1 MEFKTNRK
9 QFLDAIS
16 WTQSV
21 VERKTTMPVLSNALL
36 EAKNGKVHVTATDL
50 EVGVITQAD
59 ANVIQEGK
67 FCVLAKSLYDLIKEF
82 PSEEIHIKKKDQNRL
97 EISSE
102 KSQFKIAGLPP
113 EEFPN
118 LPAIDEKNSYS
129 LPANGLKEMLDKT
142 SFAISSDES
151 RYNLHGVYLEKVN
164 ENGLR
169 MVATDGH
176 RLSYVE
182 RELSQK
188 VELEK
193 GVIVPKKGVYELK
206 RLVGS
211 SDSIEQDNDDL
222 VNLVIDGR
230 NLIAK
235 RRGVTLVSRLVD
247 GDFPDYQA
255 VIPKKQDKY
264 LVVDKDSLIGALRR
278 VSVLVSDKTRGI
290 KFSLSNGILELSASN
305 PDLGEAR
312 EELSADYKGERLNIG
327 FNARYF
333 LDVLAVLKDEKVI
346 IEING
351 ESGPSVIRSEFDRG
365 FLSVIMPMRI

>member
-59 ANVIQEGK
+59 ANVLQEGK

-118 LPAIDEKNSYS
+118 LPVIDEKNSYS

-182 RELSQK
+182 RELGQK
-188 VELEK
+188 VDLEK

-264 LVVDKDSLIGALRR
+264 LIVDKDSLIGALRR

-290 KFSLSNGILELSASN
+290 KFSLSNGTLELSASN

>member
-59 ANVIQEGK
+59 ANVIQEGR

-82 PSEEIHIKKKDQNRL
+82 PSEEIYIKKKDQNRL

-151 RYNLHGVYLEKVN
+151 RYNLHGIYLEKVN

-188 VELEK
+188 IDLEK

-211 SDSIEQDNDDL
+211 SDSVEQDNEDL
-222 VNLVIDGR
+222 VSLVIDGR

-255 VIPKKQDKY
+255 VVPKKQDKY
-264 LVVDKDSLIGALRR
+264 LIVDKDSLVGALRR

-290 KFSLSNGILELSASN
+290 KFSLSNGNLELSASN

-333 LDVLAVLKDEKVI
+333 LDVLAVLKDERII

>member
-21 VERKTTMPVLSNALL
+21 VERKTTMPVLSNTLL

-59 ANVIQEGK
+59 ANILQEGK

-118 LPAIDEKNSYS
+118 LPVIDEKNSYS

-151 RYNLHGVYLEKVN
+151 RYNLHGVYLEKVD

-188 VELEK
+188 IELEK

-211 SDSIEQDNDDL
+211 SDSVEQDNNDL
-222 VNLVIDGR
+222 VGLVIDGR

-264 LVVDKDSLIGALRR
+264 LIVDKDSLVGALRR

-290 KFSLSNGILELSASN
+290 KFSLSNGTLELSASN

>member
-36 EAKNGKVHVTATDL
+36 EAKDGKVHVTATDL

-182 RELSQK
+182 RDLSQK
-188 VELEK
+188 IELEK

-211 SDSIEQDNDDL
+211 SDSVEQDNNDL

-264 LVVDKDSLIGALRR
+264 LVVEKDSLVGALRR

-290 KFSLSNGILELSASN
+290 KFSLSNGTLELSASN